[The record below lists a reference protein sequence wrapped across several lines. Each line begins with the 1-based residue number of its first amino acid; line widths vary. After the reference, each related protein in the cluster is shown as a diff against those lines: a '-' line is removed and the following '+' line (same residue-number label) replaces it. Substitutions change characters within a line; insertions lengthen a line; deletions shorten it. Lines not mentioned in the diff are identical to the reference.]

1 MSFTLEKH
9 LRVYND
15 KEVVFIQVRPCPDAP
30 EELIRVETV
39 DKTSQEWYGKCCVSI
54 SKEEAKL
61 LAKALL
67 EIGEEQICHH
77 SM

>member
-9 LRVYND
+9 LRIYND
-15 KEVVFIQVRPCPDAP
+15 KEGVFIQIRPSPDVP
-30 EELIRVETV
+30 EELLQVETV
-39 DKTSQEWYGKCCVSI
+39 DKKSQEWYGKCCVSI

-67 EIGEEQICHH
+67 EMGEE
-77 SM
+77 

>member
-9 LRVYND
+9 LRIYND
-15 KEVVFIQVRPCPDAP
+15 KEGVFIQIRPSPDVP
-30 EELIRVETV
+30 GELLLVETV
-39 DKTSQEWYGKCCVSI
+39 DKKSQEWYGKCCVII

-67 EIGEEQICHH
+67 EMVED
-77 SM
+77 